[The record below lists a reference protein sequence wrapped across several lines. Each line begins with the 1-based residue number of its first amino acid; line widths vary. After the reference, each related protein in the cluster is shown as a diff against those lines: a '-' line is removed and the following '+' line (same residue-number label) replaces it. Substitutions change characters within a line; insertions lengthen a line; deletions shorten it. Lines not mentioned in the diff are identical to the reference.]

1 MSGEDPGV
9 IGGGGGAPEEKGAG
23 LRHTRV
29 ALLGLRRGADA
40 AHLEDR
46 GPCGVRKQVT
56 PRGRRFLKACSMSL
70 PSEDGSILQKEPL
83 PGSSCDL
90 ATLMK

>member
-1 MSGEDPGV
+1 M
-9 IGGGGGAPEEKGAG
+9 IGGGWGAPEEEEAG
-23 LRHTRV
+23 LRHSRLQLV
-29 ALLGLRRGADA
+29 GVRRDIEA

-46 GPCGVRKQVT
+46 GPCGVLKQVT

-83 PGSSCDL
+83 PGSSCDR